1 MLNIKHEIKKM
12 KRKRKIKRRKKKEK
26 KRFTFLNSSLDSG
39 KVKREGV
46 LLLGFSQYLGN
57 EIDNDNK

>member
-1 MLNIKHEIKKM
+1 M